1 MSVGQA
7 RMHDS
12 APLHVRGQAQY
23 CDDIALP
30 PDVLHAA
37 FGMSPVAHGRI
48 TSLDLSPVA
57 AAPGVAAIAV
67 AADVPGEN
75 NYGGAV
81 HDDPIFAQ
89 DLVQYAGQPVFAVAA
104 SSMRAAR
111 VAARRAKLEVAPLPA
126 LLDIRAALAAESYIL
141 PSQTLR
147 RGDPR
152 GELEAAPRRLS
163 ATIVMGGQDHF
174 YLEGQIAVALP
185 QEDGGMLVHSSTQ
198 HPTEVQ
204 SIVAHALGLSS
215 NRVIVQCR
223 RMGGGFGGKE
233 TQPALIA
240 AAAAVLARKS
250 RQAGQAAP
258 GPRRRHADD
267 WQTTRLHRRLPGR
280 VR

>member
-1 MSVGQA
+1 M
-7 RMHDS
+7 
-12 APLHVRGQAQY
+12 
-23 CDDIALP
+23 
-30 PDVLHAA
+30 
-37 FGMSPVAHGRI
+37 
-48 TSLDLSPVA
+48 
-57 AAPGVAAIAV
+57 

-111 VAARRAKLEVAPLPA
+111 IAARLAKLEVAPLPA

-152 GELEAAPRRLS
+152 GRLEAAPRRLS

-215 NRVIVQCR
+215 QPRHRAVPPHGRRVWRQGKSGGADR
-223 RMGGGFGGKE
+223 RGRSGVGAQE
-233 TQPALIA
+233 
-240 AAAAVLARKS
+240 
-250 RQAGQAAP
+250 RQAGQAA
-258 GPRRRHADD
+258 
-267 WQTTRLHRRLPGR
+267 T
-280 VR
+280 